1 MSSGR
6 EYSTELLLVEDTVA
20 VQVLPPLRLVA
31 EGAGLKDEEV
41 ELMGDGSMDEAESI
55 QRAESRELMEPSR
68 LLVPVV
74 FVCIFSHGC

>member
-68 LLVPVV
+68 LLVLVV

>member
-1 MSSGR
+1 M
-6 EYSTELLLVEDTVA
+6 EDTVA

-68 LLVPVV
+68 LLVLVV